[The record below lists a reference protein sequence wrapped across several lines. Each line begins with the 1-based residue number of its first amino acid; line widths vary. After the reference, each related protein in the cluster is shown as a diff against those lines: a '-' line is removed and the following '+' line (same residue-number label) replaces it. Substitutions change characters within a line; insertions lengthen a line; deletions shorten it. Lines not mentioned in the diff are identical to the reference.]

1 MKSDSLPSFPSLTP
15 DERIWRLDWFGEC
28 AYPGSVRRYAQPSIK
43 VVLSPLRCDPADHA
57 ALLLPDSTDHQHQ
70 HMAWAPIAAM
80 PMLAIGDL
88 WQAGRQIGS
97 PDYQVEAF
105 KGLSITPGSVSFVKA
120 GLALEEHFL
129 LPLSRH
135 PWHRLHTQ
143 SYCVAVLL
151 GEQRRLLVP
160 CVEIIRFYFGSSS
173 NFLQRLF
180 TAPLTQE
187 SLWTRKHFNTA
198 TRHLHL
204 VLANRLSGL
213 SAPDIGRIAENKCA
227 WRAAAGIHASCQ
239 KATAIGHP
247 AYPYT
252 GFPFEG
258 TTDLVASG
266 LWLPFGDQENATFL
280 AYRLRSCSHPFPFL
294 SLSYEA
300 SDQKAR
306 YSTAENSS
314 AGARAFAQSRL
325 RGQKSEVAETDPG
338 ATRAHRMGALT
349 VQHRFPDLLRKQI
362 WREKIEAMPQADVYL
377 RHVDGSLEQVA
388 VGESEGHSTTS
399 AVDVVQPA
407 FGKATSKDASLPWF
421 VRMGLKQIAADPAYA
436 SANQVAKIVAPTG
449 ITYPVFSWP
458 VVIDQDGVID
468 ATLLFTRADGGTRQ
482 RRGCFVEIVGSGQSQ
497 HSLVILEGSTKSNPP
512 AVYPIDRA
520 EIASVLALPRQLPGL
535 GTAPTTSVSTTVTP
549 GCSS

>member
-1 MKSDSLPSFPSLTP
+1 MYQPPLIPQLTP
-15 DERIWRLDWFGEC
+15 DERPWRIDWLGEVG
-28 AYPGSVRRYAQPSIK
+28 YPGSIRRYAQPSIK
-43 VVLSPLRCDPADHA
+43 VAFSPLRRDPSDHA

-70 HMAWAPIAAM
+70 RETWAPIAAL

-88 WQAGRQIGS
+88 WQAGHQIAS

-105 KGLSITPGSVSFVKA
+105 KGLAINPESVAFVKA

-129 LPLSRH
+129 LPLNYH
-135 PWHRLHTQ
+135 PWHRHHTQ
-143 SYCVAVLL
+143 SYCVAVSLSD
-151 GEQRRLLVP
+151 QRRLLVP

-180 TAPLTQE
+180 TAPLSQE
-187 SLWTRKHFNTA
+187 CLWTHKHFNPP

-213 SAPDIGRIAENKCA
+213 SAPDIGRIAENKFA
-227 WRAAAGIHASCQ
+227 WRAAAGIYVSCQ
-239 KATAIGHP
+239 KATATGHP

-266 LWLPFGDQENATFL
+266 QWLPFGDQENATFL

-300 SDQKAR
+300 GDRKAR
-306 YSTAENSS
+306 YGTAENSGT
-314 AGARAFAQSRL
+314 GAKTFSRSSS
-325 RGQKSEVAETDPG
+325 RGQKTEVAETDPD
-338 ATRAHRMGALT
+338 TNRAQRMGALT

-377 RHVDGSLEQVA
+377 RHADGGLEQVA
-388 VGESEGHSTTS
+388 FGESEGHSTTS
-399 AVDVVQPA
+399 AIDVAQPV
-407 FGKATSKDASLPWF
+407 FGEVASKDAPLPWF
-421 VRMGLKQIAADPAYA
+421 VCMGLKQIAANPTYA
-436 SANQVAKIVAPTG
+436 SANQVTKIVAPTG
-449 ITYPVFSWP
+449 MIHPVFSLP

-468 ATLLFTRADGGTRQ
+468 TALLFARADGGMRQ
-482 RRGCFVEIVGSGQSQ
+482 RRGCFVEVTGSDQTQ
-497 HSLVILEGSTKSNPP
+497 RCLVVLEGDRLNDQPT
-512 AVYPIDRA
+512 VYATDKTEVTAI
-520 EIASVLALPRQLPGL
+520 LALLHPPL
-535 GTAPTTSVSTTVTP
+535 ATT
-549 GCSS
+549 